1 MFYLEDD
8 MNTAQLKQDDFAKL
22 YSLLALRSF
31 TNCAYVAPS
40 MLAVQNC
47 DDIFEMQTDGVVL
60 MADDAHGDVFL
71 FKPSFSCFHA
81 LETGIKKG
89 NLNG

>member
-1 MFYLEDD
+1 VFYLEEDR
-8 MNTAQLKQDDFAKL
+8 NIAQLKLDDFAKL

-31 TNCAYVAPS
+31 KNCVYVSPS

-47 DDIFEMQTDGVVL
+47 DDIFEMQTDGFVL
-60 MADDAHGDVFL
+60 LDDDAHGDVFL
-71 FKPSFSCFHA
+71 FKPSFSYFHA
-81 LETGIKKG
+81 LETGIKNG